1 MNNFF
6 KRVWKKWSYSVVGLW
21 ITLKEEKS
29 IWAFLGTI
37 PVLIGLGVWF
47 EFEFT
52 EWAIVSFVIFT
63 VLSVEVI
70 NTALEAAV
78 DTISFQYN
86 VKVKKIKDIASGATL
101 VITVG
106 ASIALLLIYIPA
118 LLEKL

>member
-6 KRVWKKWSYSVVGLW
+6 KRVWKKWSYSVVWLW

-37 PVLIGLGVWF
+37 PLLIGLGVWF
-47 EFEFT
+47 NFKFI
-52 EWAIVSFVIFT
+52 EWSVVSFVIFT

>member
-1 MNNFF
+1 MSNFF
-6 KRVWKKWSYSVVGLW
+6 KRVWKKWTYSVVGLW

-37 PVLIGLGVWF
+37 PVLIGLGIWF
-47 EFEFT
+47 NFKYV
-52 EWAIVSFVIFT
+52 EWSIVSFVIFT